1 MTSVIEVTWHAV
13 DQFRDRFPNESG
25 ASGYLRLLIA
35 KEVEEALSHNRYSSK
50 QPRWARANGHR
61 SRGRR
66 NKHEIDR
73 TLRFVWTEDQHRM
86 YLIDRHGFVIR
97 VITSINPDGV
107 DNGSNP
113 N

>member
-1 MTSVIEVTWHAV
+1 MTSIIEVTWHAL
-13 DQFRDRFPNESG
+13 DQFRERFPSESG
-25 ASGYLRLLIA
+25 SSGYLRLLIA
-35 KEVEEALSHNRYSSK
+35 GEIEDALNHNRYSTR
-50 QPRWARANGHR
+50 QPSWARANGHR

-73 TLRFVWTEDQHRM
+73 TLRFVWTEDKHRM
-86 YLIDRHGFVIR
+86 YMIDKRGVITR

-107 DNGSNP
+107 DDGDSP